1 MRFVVSCVF
10 AVFLLASSALAVD
23 IKLAL
28 DGPQD
33 LKKSGSYVWAHKF
46 ATILRA
52 NDMAVTEY
60 PRGALGGEDER
71 LDQTRQGLLQ
81 VNMAAVRSA
90 GKIDKLIFGLYLP
103 YLFKDT
109 AHQIRAL
116 EKAGLTKAINK
127 SLEKGGIR
135 IIAFTRPGP
144 PAGIFNT
151 KRPIRTVADM
161 KGLRMRALDAGQ
173 IALYKAW
180 GATGTIVS
188 WREVPNA
195 LQTGIAHGYINPA
208 MAPLIF
214 GHTGFIKHFTDA
226 QAIIGGR
233 VVLVSLNWY
242 RALSEQQRQLV
253 TKAAQAATAENLKWL
268 KQAGPAQLE
277 RLEKAGITVTR
288 LDKATRADFIARAQ
302 TVYTAGV
309 LSAEQLKLWT
319 HAAAATR

>member
-1 MRFVVSCVF
+1 MIKFLSGFVAVLF
-10 AVFLLASSALAVD
+10 AASPALAVD

-46 ATILRA
+46 ATTLRA
-52 NDMAVTEY
+52 NGMAVTEY

-103 YLFKDT
+103 YLFNDE

-116 EKAGLTKAINK
+116 EQAGMASAINK

-135 IIAFTRPGP
+135 ILAFTRPGP
-144 PAGIFNT
+144 PAGIFNS
-151 KRPIRTVADM
+151 KRPIRAVADL

-226 QAIIGGR
+226 RAIIGGR

-242 RALSEQQRQLV
+242 RGLTEQQRRAV
-253 TKAAQAATAENLKWL
+253 TKAAREATSANLKWL
-268 KQAGPAQLE
+268 QMAGPAQLA
-277 RLEKAGITVTR
+277 RLVKAGITVTR
-288 LDKATRADFIARAQ
+288 LDEAARADFIVKARTA
-302 TVYTAGV
+302 YSAGV
-309 LSAEQLKLWT
+309 LSPEQLKIWT
-319 HAAAATR
+319 DAAAATR